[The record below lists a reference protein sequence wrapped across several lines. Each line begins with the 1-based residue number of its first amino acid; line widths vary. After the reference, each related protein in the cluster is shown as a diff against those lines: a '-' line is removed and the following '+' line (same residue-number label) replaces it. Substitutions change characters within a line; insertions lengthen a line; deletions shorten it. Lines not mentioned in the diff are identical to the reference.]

1 MAVFLT
7 RKSFI
12 GSQMTWP
19 SQFVNREKKSI
30 EEIAAVR
37 WGSLDNFK
45 KLLAKAE
52 GGSGSDRSTNQDRR
66 HGSSRRARS
75 RSPDRRQKS
84 PERSRDRKNKSRSR
98 SRDSRSRSRERRR
111 RSRSRSKDRRRDSP
125 QRKSSKFS
133 RPDLDEN
140 RFEVGYSDRRGD
152 TKGVGRWKTDDR
164 RKTERETESR
174 SRKKSETES
183 SSSSSEDE
191 APVEKKSAGH
201 HHQQVQNFFM

>member
-1 MAVFLT
+1 MEIFLT
-7 RKSFI
+7 SKSLN
-12 GSQMTWP
+12 GSQMKWTF
-19 SQFVNREKKSI
+19 QFFNREKKSI

-66 HGSSRRARS
+66 QGSSRRARS

-140 RFEVGYSDRRGD
+140 RSEVGYSDRRGD

-201 HHQQVQNFFM
+201 HDQQVL

>member
-1 MAVFLT
+1 MEIFLT
-7 RKSFI
+7 SKSLN
-12 GSQMTWP
+12 GSQMKWTF
-19 SQFVNREKKSI
+19 QFFNREKKSI

-66 HGSSRRARS
+66 QGSSRRARS

-84 PERSRDRKNKSRSR
+84 PGRSRDRKNKSRSR

-140 RFEVGYSDRRGD
+140 RSEVGYSDRRGD

-183 SSSSSEDE
+183 SSSSSSEDE

-201 HHQQVQNFFM
+201 HDQQVL